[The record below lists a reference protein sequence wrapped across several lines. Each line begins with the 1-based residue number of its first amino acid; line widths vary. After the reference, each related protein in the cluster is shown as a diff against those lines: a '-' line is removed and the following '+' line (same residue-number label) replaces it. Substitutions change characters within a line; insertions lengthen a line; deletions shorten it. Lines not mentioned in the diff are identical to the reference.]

1 MPALSAPSSPS
12 AYSKIDSPKSPKTP
26 PSGNSGSYEY
36 ADPNAVGKWSLQHI
50 ARGNPVEC
58 VYATIPDGYD
68 LEEAYAPVEMPS
80 GRFTRTILYAVRVRS
95 GKRKALVRCPSV
107 CPMMAKKSTHG
118 NTSAFEW
125 VAIAAGNPNSLPA
138 YVSFRPS
145 NTLMFGLFSVSNLW
159 SCFRAEE
166 AISGVEKSLSELTAT
181 DRRKAWKTELWK
193 TESEPET
200 LRLGRKLSAVSETRV
215 QTLLAQR
222 WKARKLSAP
231 SEFPNVMYRK
241 PTEMPFCGPMKYQ
254 DEKNENEDD
263 DFDDYECPC
272 ENATPVAVAGYNDKM
287 VLVTSCMDSGH
298 GRLSRRVVTRC

>member
-1 MPALSAPSSPS
+1 
-12 AYSKIDSPKSPKTP
+12 
-26 PSGNSGSYEY
+26 
-36 ADPNAVGKWSLQHI
+36 
-50 ARGNPVEC
+50 
-58 VYATIPDGYD
+58 
-68 LEEAYAPVEMPS
+68 
-80 GRFTRTILYAVRVRS
+80 
-95 GKRKALVRCPSV
+95 
-107 CPMMAKKSTHG
+107 
-118 NTSAFEW
+118 
-125 VAIAAGNPNSLPA
+125 
-138 YVSFRPS
+138 
-145 NTLMFGLFSVSNLW
+145 LW

-166 AISGVEKSLSELTAT
+166 AISGVEKSLSALTAT

-254 DEKNENEDD
+254 DEKNEDD

-287 VLVTSCMDSGH
+287 VLITSCMDSGH